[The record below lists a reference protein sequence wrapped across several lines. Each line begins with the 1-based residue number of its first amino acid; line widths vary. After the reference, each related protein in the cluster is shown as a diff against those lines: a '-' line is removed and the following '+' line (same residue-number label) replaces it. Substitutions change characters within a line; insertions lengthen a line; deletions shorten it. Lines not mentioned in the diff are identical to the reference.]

1 MDCTA
6 KTLRTQSREVL
17 ISITPN
23 SATSVV
29 KNSSHESRKKRKNKH
44 MTLKAIVRI
53 FVLLF
58 LCVTLEFA
66 LEPLQAQESRT
77 KIRISNSA
85 LSVTSLPLL
94 AARDWKLFQERGLNV
109 EIILMSPALTVPAMI
124 SGDIDYFAG
133 VGPGVVS
140 ASLGGL
146 PFRAVWVSSDRV
158 SYSLVASPK
167 FKTLQELKGKKIGV
181 TGSLGATNHV
191 SLVIALEKLGM
202 SPKDFNIL
210 ALPPQEM
217 VRSLESGFLDAASL
231 NPPSLFM
238 AQKKGFPTI
247 LDIGPLVE
255 MPGGGLTV
263 LAKDIKAKPDEVK
276 RVIRAMQSAKDAMKK
291 SKDRSVELMT
301 RILKMDA
308 ESAAATYEVFLK
320 TLSPDGVPS
329 RAGMENLVKSI
340 QAQGR
345 FVDKKPAFAELAD
358 DRLAREVAKELGYK
372 VP

>member
-1 MDCTA
+1 MKQPLAIT
-6 KTLRTQSREVL
+6 VIYL
-17 ISITPN
+17 ISLI
-23 SATSVV
+23 SVFGIGQ
-29 KNSSHESRKKRKNKH
+29 
-44 MTLKAIVRI
+44 ARI
-53 FVLLF
+53 
-58 LCVTLEFA
+58 
-66 LEPLQAQESRT
+66 QAQESRT
-77 KIRISNSA
+77 KIRFSNSA
-85 LSVTSLPLL
+85 MSVTSLALL
-94 AARDWKLFQERGLNV
+94 AAKEWKLFQERGLDS
-109 EIILMSPALTVPAMI
+109 EIILMSPAIAVPAMI
-124 SGDIDYFAG
+124 SGEVDYFAG

-140 ASLGGL
+140 ASLSGL

-158 SYSLVASPK
+158 SYSLVANPK
-167 FKTLQELKGKKIGV
+167 FKTLQDLKGKKIGV

-191 SLVIALEKLGM
+191 SLVIALEKLGI
-202 SPKDFNIL
+202 SPKEFNIL

-217 VRSLESGFLDAASL
+217 LRALESGFLDAASL

-238 AQKKGFPTI
+238 AQKKGFPNI

-345 FVDKKPAFAELAD
+345 FVDKKPVFGELAD

-372 VP
+372 VQ

>member
-1 MDCTA
+1 
-6 KTLRTQSREVL
+6 
-17 ISITPN
+17 
-23 SATSVV
+23 
-29 KNSSHESRKKRKNKH
+29 
-44 MTLKAIVRI
+44 
-53 FVLLF
+53 
-58 LCVTLEFA
+58 
-66 LEPLQAQESRT
+66 
-77 KIRISNSA
+77 
-85 LSVTSLPLL
+85 
-94 AARDWKLFQERGLNV
+94 
-109 EIILMSPALTVPAMI
+109 MSPALTVPAMI

-276 RVIRAMQSAKDAMKK
+276 RVIRAMQSAKD
-291 SKDRSVELMT
+291 
-301 RILKMDA
+301 IDA
-308 ESAAATYEVFLK
+308 EIQRQKRRVDDADLENGRRNRCGNLRGFSQDPKPRRRALPRRHGKFSEVDPGPRPLRRQETRLRRVGRRSFGARSRERIGLQDSMIHRQTWAIGCVAEQPK
-320 TLSPDGVPS
+320 T
-329 RAGMENLVKSI
+329 
-340 QAQGR
+340 
-345 FVDKKPAFAELAD
+345 
-358 DRLAREVAKELGYK
+358 
-372 VP
+372 

>member
-1 MDCTA
+1 MKKVKIKSKIRTRPA
-6 KTLRTQSREVL
+6 KL
-17 ISITPN
+17 
-23 SATSVV
+23 
-29 KNSSHESRKKRKNKH
+29 
-44 MTLKAIVRI
+44 
-53 FVLLF
+53 FVLLLF
-58 LCVTLEFA
+58 CTTLGFA
-66 LEPLQAQESRT
+66 VEPLHGQESRT

-94 AARDWKLFQERGLNV
+94 AARDWRLFQERGLDA

-124 SGDIDYFAG
+124 SGEIDYFAG

-140 ASLGGL
+140 ASLSGL

-158 SYSLVASPK
+158 SYSLVANPK
-167 FKTLQELKGKKIGV
+167 FKSLQELKGKKIGV

-231 NPPSLFM
+231 NPPSLFI
-238 AQKKGFPTI
+238 AQKKGFPNI

-301 RILKMDA
+301 RTLRMDA

-320 TLSPDGVPS
+320 TLSTDGVPS

-345 FVDKKPAFAELAD
+345 FVDKQPVFAELAD

-372 VP
+372 IQ